1 MSTNTEGLSISSL
14 LTRGR
19 VAFRHFRWRRPF
31 WAGLFTMIAGLPIGY
46 IPYRN
51 VTLGDLTI
59 RMATTA
65 GAGSL
70 VIGVLLC
77 VLGLTMWFQPHVR
90 IFAGVA
96 AILLALVSLIVSN
109 FGGFVVGYL
118 FGLIGGAMS
127 VAWMPGDNTA
137 AAAEAGT
144 AKSETAMSDTAGERA
159 GDIEPPAATPGT
171 GSALAGFEGAAPERG
186 KDPEKGIQ
194 RAE

>member
-1 MSTNTEGLSISSL
+1 MSIASI
-14 LTRGR
+14 LTRVR
-19 VAFRHFRWRRPF
+19 VGFRHFRWGRPF
-31 WAGLFTMIAGLPIGY
+31 WAGLFTMIAGLPISY
-46 IPYRN
+46 FPYRY
-51 VTLGDLTI
+51 VTFGDLTI

-70 VIGVLLC
+70 VIGVLLV

-118 FGLIGGAMS
+118 FGLIGGGMS
-127 VAWMPGDNTA
+127 VAWVPGERT
-137 AAAEAGT
+137 T
-144 AKSETAMSDTAGERA
+144 AKADGARGAQAEPVRSEARET
-159 GDIEPPAATPGT
+159 PPGT
-171 GSALAGFEGAAPERG
+171 GSALAGFEGTAPEGVRDAG
-186 KDPEKGIQ
+186 KGMR